1 MATTVPKDPIV
12 DALAEEWAR
21 LDELLT
27 GLDET
32 SWSAPTALP
41 GWDVKAVVAHI
52 IGTECM
58 LLGQPAPDVTV
69 DPAEYQHIRNDIGRI
84 NEAWVASMAELA
96 PVDLITRFRDVTA
109 RRLDA
114 LRSTDQATW
123 DAEGV
128 TPVGRDTYGRFMR
141 VRTFDSW
148 IHEQDIRDAV
158 SRPGGEGGAAAEAA
172 LDEMEAALGYVVG
185 KKASAPPGSR
195 VTFELTGP
203 AARTVHVE
211 VGDRASLVA
220 ELSGPPTVT
229 LTMPAGIF
237 ARLAAGR
244 GDPEELGLQVT
255 IEGDPALGER
265 IVTNF
270 SYTM

>member
-1 MATTVPKDPIV
+1 MAISVPKDPVV

-21 LDELLT
+21 LEDLLT

-41 GWDVKAVVAHI
+41 GWDVKAVVAHV
-52 IGTECM
+52 IGTESM
-58 LLGQPAPDVTV
+58 LLGEPAPDVTI
-69 DPAEYQHIRNDIGRI
+69 DPAEYQHVRNDTGRV
-84 NEAWVASMAELA
+84 NEAWVASMADRA
-96 PVDLITRFRDVTA
+96 PIEMLTRFRDTTR

-114 LRSTDQATW
+114 LHSCGQEQW

-128 TPVGRDTYGRFMR
+128 TPVGKDTYGRFMR
-141 VRTFDSW
+141 VRTFDCW

-158 SRPGGEGGAAAEAA
+158 SIPGGEGGAAAELA

-185 KKASAPPGSR
+185 KKAGAPSGSR

-203 AARTVHVE
+203 AARTLHVE
-211 VGDRASLVA
+211 VGERANVVPA
-220 ELSGPPTVT
+220 LSGPATVK
-229 LTMPAGIF
+229 LTMPAGVF

-244 GDPEELGLQVT
+244 RDPEALRQEVT
-255 IEGDPALGER
+255 IDGDGALGDR
-265 IVTNF
+265 IVANF
-270 SYTM
+270 AYTM